1 VLDKMPKKSTGNLTR
16 DALGHSH
23 DLLLALSRAA
33 QSIQRARTAEEVYHA
48 VGDQIKALGGEVS
61 LFMIDDNRQTLT
73 VAHTSYEPN
82 FLEQTEKLV
91 GVSASSYCFP
101 SAPDGIY
108 ARHIAASKAVYVR
121 KTNEFIAAMLP
132 AELEFL
138 ADQIM
143 GILKVEQGIV
153 APLRAD
159 DEALGLMVV
168 NGFSLREDDVPAMES
183 FAGQIATS
191 LWNVRLMQQMQKE
204 LSARKHAEENS
215 LLQSAALEAAA
226 NAIAITDINA
236 TIQWVNTAWVT
247 LTGYTKEESIGQ
259 NPRIIRSETHD
270 PQFYKTMWQTILAGQ
285 VWRGEMMNRRKD
297 GSLYDEEQTITPVL
311 DEYGNVT
318 HFIAIKL
325 DITERKRAE
334 ADLQQA
340 REELEKA
347 NLELKFAF
355 EHEQHLAHTD
365 ALTGVNNRRYLFE
378 LAAHQFNVALRYN
391 SPFSVLMF
399 DVDDFKLINDN
410 FGHAIGDQALQYLT
424 KVVGDQ
430 LRSVDVLGR
439 YGGDEFIVLLPQTGI
454 QEARILGE
462 RIHTS
467 IAAMRMETNKGLL
480 NLTISLGISQIHHH
494 TARSDSV
501 DALLLR
507 ADQALYAAKQAGRNR
522 TVIFDA
528 E

>member
-1 VLDKMPKKSTGNLTR
+1 
-16 DALGHSH
+16 
-23 DLLLALSRAA
+23 
-33 QSIQRARTAEEVYHA
+33 
-48 VGDQIKALGGEVS
+48 
-61 LFMIDDNRQTLT
+61 
-73 VAHTSYEPN
+73 
-82 FLEQTEKLV
+82 
-91 GVSASSYCFP
+91 
-101 SAPDGIY
+101 
-108 ARHIAASKAVYVR
+108 
-121 KTNEFIAAMLP
+121 
-132 AELEFL
+132 
-138 ADQIM
+138 
-143 GILKVEQGIV
+143 
-153 APLRAD
+153 
-159 DEALGLMVV
+159 
-168 NGFSLREDDVPAMES
+168 
-183 FAGQIATS
+183 
-191 LWNVRLMQQMQKE
+191 
-204 LSARKHAEENS
+204 
-215 LLQSAALEAAA
+215 
-226 NAIAITDINA
+226 
-236 TIQWVNTAWVT
+236 
-247 LTGYTKEESIGQ
+247 
-259 NPRIIRSETHD
+259 
-270 PQFYKTMWQTILAGQ
+270 
-285 VWRGEMMNRRKD
+285 
-297 GSLYDEEQTITPVL
+297 VL

-318 HFIAIKL
+318 HFIAIQL

-340 REELEKA
+340 REELDNA